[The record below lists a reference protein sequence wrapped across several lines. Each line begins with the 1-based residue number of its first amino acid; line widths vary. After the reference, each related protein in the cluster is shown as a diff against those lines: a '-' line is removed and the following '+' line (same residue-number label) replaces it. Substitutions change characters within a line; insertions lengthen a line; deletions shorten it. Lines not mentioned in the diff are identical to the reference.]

1 MLCEAWLGHIKKI
14 MKKAHKTNAA
24 RILDRVRIVYQ
35 LVAYEVDEQD
45 LSALHLARQLQE
57 DAGRIF
63 KTLVLQGERSGFFV
77 CILPGD
83 QELDLKKAAKV
94 SGNKSCAMLPM
105 NSLLQ
110 TTGYIRGGCSP
121 LGMKKLFPTYID
133 ASVLRYESV
142 YVSAGQR
149 GLQLLLAP
157 KDLIAAVG
165 GTVAELTL

>member
-1 MLCEAWLGHIKKI
+1 
-14 MKKAHKTNAA
+14 MKKVHKTNAA
-24 RILDRVRIVYQ
+24 RILDRAGVAYQ
-35 LVAYEVDEQD
+35 LVPYEVDEQD
-45 LSALHLARQLQE
+45 LSAMHLARQLQE

-83 QELDLKKAAKV
+83 QELDLKKAAKA

-110 TTGYIRGGCSP
+110 TTGYIRGACSP

-133 ASVLRYESV
+133 ASVWQYESI

-157 KDLIAAVG
+157 KDLLA
-165 GTVAELTL
+165 TVDGKVVDLLL